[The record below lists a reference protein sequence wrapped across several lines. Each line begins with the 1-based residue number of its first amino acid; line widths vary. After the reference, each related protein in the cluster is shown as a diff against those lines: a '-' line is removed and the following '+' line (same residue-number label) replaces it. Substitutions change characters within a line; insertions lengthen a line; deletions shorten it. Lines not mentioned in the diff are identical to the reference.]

1 VISSFSQAGGL
12 VRSFQIV
19 AAFRPPAF
27 SQLQKA
33 SLCCLSAPNNSEMV
47 MAHTDRS
54 AESSKGERS
63 RDGRAEWDRPAL
75 YRLNINEA
83 DTAQKEA
90 QDGILGKGS

>member
-1 VISSFSQAGGL
+1 
-12 VRSFQIV
+12 
-19 AAFRPPAF
+19 
-27 SQLQKA
+27 
-33 SLCCLSAPNNSEMV
+33 MV

-90 QDGILGKGS
+90 MDGILGKGS